1 MVNFK
6 WDQKCALENAKEEAE
21 RNSAIR
27 NAISLLQD
35 GIPLKSIMNSTYLSL
50 EDIRKLSKDNGLAF

>member
-21 RNSAIR
+21 RNAAIR

-35 GIPLKSIMNSTYLSL
+35 GIPLKSRECKMKCVSY
-50 EDIRKLSKDNGLAF
+50 R

>member
-6 WDQKCALENAKEEAE
+6 WDQKCALENAKEKAE
-21 RNSAIR
+21 RNAAIR

-50 EDIRKLSKDNGLAF
+50 EEIRKLAKDNGLAF